1 MLTKWAKSLISY
13 APNEC
18 VLLGLNNYEKA
29 AFQAKTCSGNT
40 IYTSYYYMS
49 AASKGLI
56 TSFTE
61 SGGTAST
68 GFAVGSGNTPATDED
83 YNVETL
89 ITDLTLSTTP
99 VVQSSYDTTTGKY
112 SVYVE
117 LSLSNATA
125 NDIIV
130 KEIARF
136 AAVYATNEL
145 GGTLSA
151 SNPAKRSVMVDRT
164 VLNTPVTIPA
174 GQSGLIRYAFV
185 Y

>member
-13 APNEC
+13 ITNEYII
-18 VLLGLNNYEKA
+18 LGLNHYDKA
-29 AFQAKTCSGNT
+29 AIVAKTCNGNT
-40 IYTSYYYMS
+40 IYTNNYYLGTPN
-49 AASKGLI
+49 KTLI

-61 SGGTAST
+61 SGGTSTT

-125 NDIIV
+125 NDIVV

-136 AAVYATNEL
+136 AAVFASNEL
-145 GGTLSA
+145 GGTLSS
-151 SNPAKRSVMVDRT
+151 SNPNKRSIMVDRT
-164 VLNTPVTIPA
+164 VLDTPVTIPA
-174 GQSGLIRYAFV
+174 GESGLIRYSFV